1 MTECFVACV
10 MNVITFNQAYCLYP
24 RATLEERLSLV
35 CTDRQDDVIERVYE
49 RYHQRGWSII
59 RTLGE
64 VGSRTSDPALSD
76 TTRCVNDCFSWTISL
91 PPLTEHQS
99 DPINRSTAAL
109 THDPILV
116 SSWELQGEPG
126 AHGWMCFYRL
136 SFPIALF
143 YPYLVNH
150 SILTPEVCNLIRI
163 AHAANVDVAAEDR
176 H

>member
-1 MTECFVACV
+1 
-10 MNVITFNQAYCLYP
+10 MNIITFNQAYCLYP

-35 CTDRQDDVIERVYE
+35 CTDRQDNVIKRVYE
-49 RYHQRGWSII
+49 RYRQRGWSII

-64 VGSRTSDPALSD
+64 VASRTSDPALSD
-76 TTRCVNDCFSWTISL
+76 TTRWVNDYFSWTIPL

-99 DPINRSTAAL
+99 DRINHYTDTL
-109 THDPILV
+109 THDPISV

-143 YPYLVNH
+143 YPYLAIH
-150 SILTPEVCNLIRI
+150 PILTPEVCNLIRL
-163 AHAANVDVAAEDR
+163 AHAANNDVVAEDR